1 MNSANTHM
9 INTASVD
16 SEFIDLTGPDT
27 VGEDS
32 VAGAE
37 KSSGGQVTRPVKL
50 DFTGAKLSD
59 VLKVLSEENGTNFI
73 FTDQAVQNLK
83 VNVSLK
89 DVSWTDALGA
99 ILDTYGLGYSEL
111 PGNVVRIDKY
121 ANLKGQKI
129 DIMAAKVEALKLQRT
144 RQMVYK
150 LSFAKAPEIEK
161 SITKLIDTGL
171 DPRMK
176 VTSDPRTN
184 TIIIEAVPELLSK
197 FKSIIEKLDT
207 PTPQVRIAV
216 KVIEATESFNYDVGV
231 KWGTN
236 LFLDSARGLGF
247 GGLPFPKSAASNLA
261 IDVPSTSANTATIG
275 ARLGSLSNGV
285 NLDAIIGFSEL
296 RQNAKILQNTSVLV
310 LDQQPA
316 TIVAGTT
323 DYFEISR
330 ANTAGGETSVS
341 LVDIQYNLTLNVTPA
356 ISADGSVG
364 MNVKLDAD
372 TPLQTTAKSAV
383 AGKANKRLNTF
394 MIRKSGETAVI
405 GGVYTTKKDDV
416 VRAVPFFS
424 KIPIIGWLFKS
435 NKQEMKKTELIIFV
449 TPTIVAA
456 GKSDESSRGATF
468 VETAPVNPTYAAQ
481 GSLDENQSHDA
492 AGAENAGSQM
502 NMGSQMNA
510 GLNPAQNSSNSA
522 QNSSQNSGNNQQSQ
536 NNSQVNQNQSSSG
549 NNSSNSSNNNSGNNS
564 NNSSNQSDN
573 AYNSGEDQL

>member
-1 MNSANTHM
+1 
-9 INTASVD
+9 
-16 SEFIDLTGPDT
+16 
-27 VGEDS
+27 
-32 VAGAE
+32 
-37 KSSGGQVTRPVKL
+37 
-50 DFTGAKLSD
+50 
-59 VLKVLSEENGTNFI
+59 
-73 FTDQAVQNLK
+73 
-83 VNVSLK
+83 
-89 DVSWTDALGA
+89 
-99 ILDTYGLGYSEL
+99 
-111 PGNVVRIDKY
+111 
-121 ANLKGQKI
+121 
-129 DIMAAKVEALKLQRT
+129 
-144 RQMVYK
+144 
-150 LSFAKAPEIEK
+150 
-161 SITKLIDTGL
+161 
-171 DPRMK
+171 MK

-323 DYFEISR
+323 DYFEMSSVK
-330 ANTAGGETSVS
+330 TAGGETSAS

-481 GSLDENQSHDA
+481 GSLDENQSYDA

-536 NNSQVNQNQSSSG
+536 NYSQVNQNQSSSG